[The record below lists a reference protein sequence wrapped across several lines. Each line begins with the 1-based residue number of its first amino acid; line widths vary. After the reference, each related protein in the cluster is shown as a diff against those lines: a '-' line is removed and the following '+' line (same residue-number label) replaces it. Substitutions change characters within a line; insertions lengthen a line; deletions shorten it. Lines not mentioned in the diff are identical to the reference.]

1 MMKLISFL
9 IATLFATTTVFAQV
23 EQSEPQPATQIEA
36 VSAESPAQAEASAD
50 IATTDA
56 TDAPASAQEAGVDWE
71 KVMYYA
77 MIVILALLA
86 ISGLYVGVTN
96 DAVNFLNSALGSK
109 AASFR
114 TILIVASIGILIG
127 ALTSSGMMDVARH
140 QMFDPNQ
147 FSFKDVM
154 FLYVGVMFANVILLD
169 LYNSL
174 GLPTSTTVSLI
185 FCLLGS
191 AVAVALFKI
200 GSNPEISIEQL
211 GEYIKADRA
220 MGIVSAILLS
230 VVLAF
235 TMGTIVMWVSR
246 LIFSFRYM
254 KMFRRLGALW
264 CGVSLTAI
272 LYFALFKGLKSQLAG
287 TYFVEL
293 VNDNLIIAL
302 LISWAVCS
310 LILLFLQLFRVNILR
325 ITILSGTF
333 ALALAFAG
341 NDLVNFIG
349 VPIAGVEIFTAK
361 MSGAADAAIMA
372 DLAKES
378 SASNSLMNLDFSN
391 IFASNTIYIIIAG
404 IIMVITLWT
413 SRKAMNVSQTELSLS
428 SADGGGDKQFSSS
441 VFSRALVRGAVNLSR
456 VFEKVTPAPVK
467 RFIEKRFEWADIEH
481 SGAPYDMIRATVN
494 LTTASLLIAI
504 GTSLKLPLS
513 TTYVCFMVAM
523 GSSLADKA
531 WGRESAV
538 YRITGVFTVVMGWFV
553 TGFGGFIIAFALG
566 LLLMWGD
573 VWAFV
578 AITALCLYMFIHSN
592 FMPKKKKEEKKS
604 DAEARENLVNN
615 TMTAVSDTIKS
626 TTRIYNR
633 TIVALMKENRKALK
647 DLSAEASEMY
657 EENRRL
663 KYSIATTL
671 RTTYG
676 SNLNLSLY
684 YVQILDYLN
693 EMTKSLVHITR
704 PSFEHI
710 DNNHTGLSQV
720 QTESLMSI
728 NADVNEIYS
737 RIIYMFTSN
746 DFSTIDEVLT
756 MRDNLFE
763 RLAKATKDE
772 LARITNG
779 ESNSRSGMLYLGII
793 SETKTMVLQS
803 RNLLK
808 SRRYFIE
815 QEGKVIHQKRIYE

>member
-1 MMKLISFL
+1 MGEIYY
-9 IATLFATTTVFAQV
+9 
-23 EQSEPQPATQIEA
+23 
-36 VSAESPAQAEASAD
+36 
-50 IATTDA
+50 
-56 TDAPASAQEAGVDWE
+56 
-71 KVMYYA
+71 VMVA
-77 MIVILALLA
+77 ILALLA
-86 ISGLYVGVTN
+86 VSGLYVGVTN
-96 DAVNFLNSALGSK
+96 DAVNFLNSAIGSR
-109 AASFR
+109 AAKFR
-114 TILIVASIGILIG
+114 TILIVASSGILIG

-140 QMFDPNQ
+140 GMFHPGL
-147 FSFKDVM
+147 FTFKEVM
-154 FLYVGVMFANVILLD
+154 MLYVAVMFANVILLD

-191 AVAVALFKI
+191 AIAVALFKI
-200 GSNPEISIEQL
+200 GADPNISYLEL
-211 GEYIKADRA
+211 GNYINTAKA
-220 MGIVSAILLS
+220 MGIVSGILLS
-230 VVLAF
+230 VILAF
-235 TMGTIVMWVSR
+235 TMGTLVMWVSR
-246 LIFSFRYM
+246 LIFSFRYVTM
-254 KMFRRLGALW
+254 LRRFGSIW
-264 CGVSLTAI
+264 CGMSLTAI
-272 LYFALFKGLKSQLAG
+272 LYFALFKGLKSQLGG
-287 TYFVEL
+287 TEFVAWVDEH
-293 VNDNLIIAL
+293 LIIAL
-302 LISWAVCS
+302 AIAWVFCS
-310 LILLFLQLFRVNILR
+310 LLLFFLQLFRVNILR

-349 VPIAGVEIFTAK
+349 VPIAGLEAFTTTK
-361 MSGAADAAIMA
+361 AAGGDTSLLMTG
-372 DLAKES
+372 LAEP
-378 SASNSLMNLDFSN
+378 ALNTN
-391 IFASNTIYIIIAG
+391 NTIYIVLSG
-404 IIMVITLWT
+404 LIMVITLWT
-413 SRKAMNVSQTELSLS
+413 SRKAMNVSQTELSLT
-428 SADGGGDKQFSSS
+428 SAGDDGGEQQFSSS
-441 VFSRALVRGAVNLSR
+441 VFSRALVRAAVNTSR
-456 VFEKVTPAPVK
+456 FFDKITPVK
-467 RFIEKRFEWADIEH
+467 VKNFVEKRFEWADIEH
-481 SGAPYDMIRATVN
+481 SGAPYDMIRSTVN
-494 LTTASLLIAI
+494 LTTASLLIAL

-553 TGFGGFIIAFALG
+553 TGFGGFIIAFVLG

-573 VWAFV
+573 VWAFG
-578 AITALCLYMFIHSN
+578 AITLLVVYMFIHSN
-592 FMPKKKKEEKKS
+592 FMPKKKKEENKKS
-604 DAEARENLVNN
+604 DAEVRENLVNN
-615 TMTAVSDTIKS
+615 TMTGVSDTIKA

-647 DLSAEASEMY
+647 ELTAEASEMY

-676 SNLNLSLY
+676 KDLNLSLY

-710 DNNHTGLSQV
+710 DNNHTGLSQI
-720 QTESLMSI
+720 QTENLMSI

-746 DFSTIDEVLT
+746 DFSTIDEVLI

-763 RLAKATKDE
+763 RLAQSTKEE
-772 LARITNG
+772 LARITAG
-779 ESNSRSGMLYLGII
+779 ESNSRAGMLFLGII

-815 QEGKVIHQKRIYE
+815 QEGQVIRQKRIYE

>member
-1 MMKLISFL
+1 MEEIYY
-9 IATLFATTTVFAQV
+9 
-23 EQSEPQPATQIEA
+23 
-36 VSAESPAQAEASAD
+36 
-50 IATTDA
+50 
-56 TDAPASAQEAGVDWE
+56 
-71 KVMYYA
+71 VMVA
-77 MIVILALLA
+77 ILAILA
-86 ISGLYVGVTN
+86 VSGLYVGVTN

-109 AASFR
+109 AASFK
-114 TILIVASIGILIG
+114 TILIVASVGILIG
-127 ALTSSGMMDVARH
+127 AVTSSGMMDVARH
-140 QMFDPNQ
+140 GMFNPGL
-147 FSFKDVM
+147 FTFKEVM
-154 FLYVGVMFANVILLD
+154 MLYVSVMFANIILLD

-200 GSNPEISIEQL
+200 GADPNISYLEL
-211 GEYIKADRA
+211 GNYLNTTKA

-230 VVLAF
+230 VILAF
-235 TMGTIVMWVSR
+235 TMGTIVMWISR
-246 LIFSFRYM
+246 LIFSFRYV
-254 KMFRRLGALW
+254 KMLRRLGAMW
-264 CGVSLTAI
+264 CGVSLTSI
-272 LYFALFKGLKSQLAG
+272 IYFALFKGLKSQLAG
-287 TYFVEL
+287 TAFVAWVDEHL
-293 VNDNLIIAL
+293 LLAL
-302 LISWAVCS
+302 AASWIVCS
-310 LILLFLQLFRVNILR
+310 LILFFLQLFRVNILR
-325 ITILSGTF
+325 ITILAGTF

-349 VPIAGVEIFTAK
+349 VPIAGLEAFTVAK
-361 MSGAADAAIMA
+361 AAGGNE
-372 DLAKES
+372 DLAMAALAEPS
-378 SASNSLMNLDFSN
+378 SASNTLF
-391 IFASNTIYIIIAG
+391 IVIAG

-428 SADGGGDKQFSSS
+428 SADGGGDQQFSSS
-441 VFSRALVRGAVNLSR
+441 LFSRALVRAAVNTSR
-456 VFEKVTPAPVK
+456 FFDKVTPVK
-467 RFIEKRFEWADIEH
+467 VKNFIEKRFEWADIEH
-481 SGAPYDMIRATVN
+481 SGAPYDMIRSTVN
-494 LTTASLLIAI
+494 LTTASLLIAL

-553 TGFGGFIIAFALG
+553 TGFGGFIIAFILG
-566 LLLMWGD
+566 LLLMWGEA
-573 VWAFV
+573 WAFGI
-578 AITALCLYMFIHSN
+578 ITLLCLYMFIHSN
-592 FMPKKKKEEKKS
+592 FMPKKKKEGKKKN
-604 DAEARENLVNN
+604 DVVARENLVDN
-615 TMTAVSDTIKS
+615 TMTTVSETIKA

-647 DLSAEASEMY
+647 ELTAEADEMY
-657 EENRRL
+657 EENRRM
-663 KYSIATTL
+663 KYSITSTL
-671 RTTYG
+671 RSTYG
-676 SNLNLSLY
+676 SDLNLSLY

-693 EMTKSLVHITR
+693 EMTKALVHITR
-704 PSFEHI
+704 PSYEHI
-710 DNNHTGLSQV
+710 DNNHTGLSHLQ
-720 QTESLMSI
+720 SDNLMSI

-763 RLAKATKDE
+763 RLAQSTKEE

-779 ESNSRSGMLYLGII
+779 ESNSRAGMLFLGII

-815 QEGKVIHQKRIYE
+815 QEGKVIRQKRIYE

>member
-1 MMKLISFL
+1 MGEI
-9 IATLFATTTVFAQV
+9 
-23 EQSEPQPATQIEA
+23 
-36 VSAESPAQAEASAD
+36 
-50 IATTDA
+50 
-56 TDAPASAQEAGVDWE
+56 
-71 KVMYYA
+71 YYA
-77 MIVILALLA
+77 IVAILALLA
-86 ISGLYVGVTN
+86 VSGLYVGVTN

-127 ALTSSGMMDVARH
+127 AVTSSGMTDVARH
-140 QMFDPNQ
+140 GMFDPSL
-147 FSFKDVM
+147 FTFREVM
-154 FLYVGVMFANVILLD
+154 LLYVGVMFANVILLD

-191 AVAVALFKI
+191 AVAVSLFKI
-200 GSNPEISIEQL
+200 GADPNVSYLEL
-211 GEYIKADRA
+211 GSYINTSRA

-230 VVLAF
+230 VILAF
-235 TMGTIVMWVSR
+235 TMGTIVMWISR
-246 LIFSFRYM
+246 LLFSFRYM
-254 KMFRRLGALW
+254 TMFRRFGAVW
-264 CGVSLTAI
+264 CGISLTSI
-272 LYFALFKGLKSQLAG
+272 LYFALFKGLKTQLAG
-287 TYFVEL
+287 TPFVAWVDEHL
-293 VNDNLIIAL
+293 LLAL
-302 LISWAVCS
+302 AISWVGCS
-310 LILLFLQLFRVNILR
+310 LVLFFLQLFRVNILR
-325 ITILSGTF
+325 ITILAGTF
-333 ALALAFAG
+333 SLALAFAG

-349 VPIAGVEIFTAK
+349 VPIAGLEAFTTAK
-361 MSGAADAAIMA
+361 AAGGNEELLMSA
-372 DLAKES
+372 LKEPS
-378 SASNSLMNLDFSN
+378 T
-391 IFASNTIYIIIAG
+391 ASNTIFIVVAG
-404 IIMVITLWT
+404 IIMVVTLWT

-428 SADGGGDKQFSSS
+428 SADGGGDQQFSSS
-441 VFSRALVRGAVNLSR
+441 LFSRAVVRAAVNTSR
-456 VFEKVTPAPVK
+456 FFNRVTPEPVK
-467 RFIEKRFEWADIEH
+467 QFVEKRFEWADIEH
-481 SGAPYDMIRATVN
+481 SGAPYDMIRSTVN
-494 LTTASLLIAI
+494 LTTASLLIAL

-538 YRITGVFTVVMGWFV
+538 YRITGVITVVMGWFV

-573 VWAFV
+573 VWAFG
-578 AITALCLYMFIHSN
+578 AITILCVYMFVHSN
-592 FMPKKKKEEKKS
+592 FMPKKKEEKKKD
-604 DAEARENLVNN
+604 DAEVRENLVND
-615 TMTAVSDTIKS
+615 TMTAVSATIKS
-626 TTRIYNR
+626 STRIYNR

-647 DLSAEASEMY
+647 ELDAEATEMY

-663 KYSIATTL
+663 KYSIASTL

-676 SNLNLSLY
+676 SDLNLSLY

-693 EMTKSLVHITR
+693 EMTKALVHITR

-710 DNNHTGLSQV
+710 DNNHTGLSHIQSD
-720 QTESLMSI
+720 TLMSI

-746 DFSTIDEVLT
+746 DFSTIDDVLV

-763 RLAKATKDE
+763 RLAQSTKEE
-772 LARITNG
+772 LARINVG
-779 ESNSRSGMLYLGII
+779 ESNSRAGMLFLGII

-815 QEGKVIHQKRIYE
+815 QEGKVIRQKRIYE

>member
-1 MMKLISFL
+1 MGEIYY
-9 IATLFATTTVFAQV
+9 
-23 EQSEPQPATQIEA
+23 
-36 VSAESPAQAEASAD
+36 
-50 IATTDA
+50 
-56 TDAPASAQEAGVDWE
+56 
-71 KVMYYA
+71 VMVA
-77 MIVILALLA
+77 ILALLA
-86 ISGLYVGVTN
+86 VSGLYVGVTN
-96 DAVNFLNSALGSK
+96 DAVNFLNSAIGSR
-109 AASFR
+109 AAKFR
-114 TILIVASIGILIG
+114 TILIVASTGILIG

-140 QMFDPNQ
+140 GMFHPQ
-147 FSFKDVM
+147 LFTFKEVM

-191 AVAVALFKI
+191 AIAVALFKI
-200 GSNPEISIEQL
+200 GADPNISYLEL
-211 GEYIKADRA
+211 GNYINTAKA
-220 MGIVSAILLS
+220 MGIVSGILLS
-230 VVLAF
+230 VILAF
-235 TMGTIVMWVSR
+235 TMGTFVMWLSR
-246 LIFSFRYM
+246 LIFSFRYV
-254 KMFRRLGALW
+254 KMLRRFGAIW
-264 CGVSLTAI
+264 CGMSLTAI
-272 LYFALFKGLKSQLAG
+272 LYFALFKGLKGLAARIASVKD
-287 TYFVEL
+287 FVTW
-293 VNDNLIIAL
+293 VDDNLIVAL
-302 LISWAVCS
+302 LVTWVVCS
-310 LILLFLQLFRVNILR
+310 LLLFFLQLFRINILR
-325 ITILSGTF
+325 INILAGTF
-333 ALALAFAG
+333 SLALAFAG

-349 VPIAGVEIFTAK
+349 VPIAGLEAFTATK
-361 MSGAADAAIMA
+361 GAGGDVSLLMTG
-372 DLAKES
+372 LAEP
-378 SASNSLMNLDFSN
+378 AQNTN
-391 IFASNTIYIIIAG
+391 NTIYIVISG
-404 IIMVITLWT
+404 LIMVATLWT

-428 SADGGGDKQFSSS
+428 SAGDDGGNQQFSSS
-441 VFSRALVRGAVNLSR
+441 VFSRALVRAAVNTSR
-456 VFEKVTPAPVK
+456 FFDKITPVK
-467 RFIEKRFEWADIEH
+467 VKNFVEKRFEWADIEH
-481 SGAPYDMIRATVN
+481 SGAPYDMIRSTVN
-494 LTTASLLIAI
+494 LTTASLLIAL

-538 YRITGVFTVVMGWFV
+538 YRITGVFTVVLGWFV
-553 TGFGGFIIAFALG
+553 TGFGGFIIAFVLG
-566 LLLMWGD
+566 LLLMWGE
-573 VWAFV
+573 VWAFG
-578 AITALCLYMFIHSN
+578 AITLLCVYMFIHSN
-592 FMPKKKKEEKKS
+592 FMPKKKKEENKKS
-604 DAEARENLVNN
+604 DAEVRDNLVNN
-615 TMTAVSDTIKS
+615 TMTGVSETIKA

-647 DLSAEASEMY
+647 ELTAEAEEMY

-671 RTTYG
+671 RSTYG
-676 SNLNLSLY
+676 SDLNLSLY

-720 QTESLMSI
+720 QTENLMSI

-763 RLAKATKDE
+763 RLAQSTKEE
-772 LARITNG
+772 LARITAG
-779 ESNSRSGMLYLGII
+779 ESNSRAGMLFLGII

-815 QEGKVIHQKRIYE
+815 QEGKVIRQKRIYE

>member
-1 MMKLISFL
+1 MGEIYY
-9 IATLFATTTVFAQV
+9 
-23 EQSEPQPATQIEA
+23 
-36 VSAESPAQAEASAD
+36 
-50 IATTDA
+50 
-56 TDAPASAQEAGVDWE
+56 
-71 KVMYYA
+71 VMVA
-77 MIVILALLA
+77 ILALLA
-86 ISGLYVGVTN
+86 VSGLYVGVTN
-96 DAVNFLNSALGSK
+96 DAVNFLNSAIGSR
-109 AASFR
+109 AAKFR
-114 TILIVASIGILIG
+114 TILIVASCGILIG

-140 QMFDPNQ
+140 GMFHPGL
-147 FSFKDVM
+147 FTFKEVM
-154 FLYVGVMFANVILLD
+154 MLYVAVMFANVILLD

-191 AVAVALFKI
+191 AMAVALFKI
-200 GSNPEISIEQL
+200 GADPNISYLEL
-211 GEYIKADRA
+211 GSYINTAKA
-220 MGIVSAILLS
+220 MGIVSGILLS
-230 VVLAF
+230 VILAF
-235 TMGTIVMWVSR
+235 TMGTIVMWFSR
-246 LIFSFRYM
+246 LIFSFRYVTM
-254 KMFRRLGALW
+254 LRRFGSIW
-264 CGVSLTAI
+264 CGMSLTAI
-272 LYFALFKGLKSQLAG
+272 LYFALFKGLKNQLGG
-287 TYFVEL
+287 TEFVAWVDEHLL
-293 VNDNLIIAL
+293 VALAIA
-302 LISWAVCS
+302 WVACS
-310 LILLFLQLFRVNILR
+310 LVLFFLQLFRVNILR

-349 VPIAGVEIFTAK
+349 VPIAGLEAFTTTK
-361 MSGAADAAIMA
+361 AAGGDVSLLMTG
-372 DLAKES
+372 LAEP
-378 SASNSLMNLDFSN
+378 AQNTN
-391 IFASNTIYIIIAG
+391 NTIYIVLSG
-404 IIMVITLWT
+404 IIMVTTLWT
-413 SRKAMNVSQTELSLS
+413 SRKAMNVSQTELSLT
-428 SADGGGDKQFSSS
+428 SAGDDGGNQQFSSS
-441 VFSRALVRGAVNLSR
+441 VFSRALVRAAVNTSR
-456 VFEKVTPAPVK
+456 FLDKIIPAK
-467 RFIEKRFEWADIEH
+467 AKNFIEKRFEWADIEC
-481 SGAPYDMIRATVN
+481 SGAPYDMIRSTVN
-494 LTTASLLIAI
+494 LTTASLLIAL

-553 TGFGGFIIAFALG
+553 TGFGGFIIAFVLG

-573 VWAFV
+573 VWAFG
-578 AITALCLYMFIHSN
+578 AITLLVVYMFIHSN
-592 FMPKKKKEEKKS
+592 FMPKKKKEESKKS
-604 DAEARENLVNN
+604 DAEVRENLVNN
-615 TMTAVSDTIKS
+615 TMTGVSDTIKA

-647 DLSAEASEMY
+647 ELTAEASEMY

-676 SNLNLSLY
+676 SDLNLSLY

-710 DNNHTGLSQV
+710 DNNHTGLSQI
-720 QTESLMSI
+720 QTENLMSI

-763 RLAKATKDE
+763 RLAQSTKEE
-772 LARITNG
+772 LARITAG
-779 ESNSRSGMLYLGII
+779 ESNSRAGMLFLGII

-815 QEGKVIHQKRIYE
+815 QEGKVIRQKRIYE

>member
-1 MMKLISFL
+1 MEEIYY
-9 IATLFATTTVFAQV
+9 
-23 EQSEPQPATQIEA
+23 
-36 VSAESPAQAEASAD
+36 
-50 IATTDA
+50 
-56 TDAPASAQEAGVDWE
+56 
-71 KVMYYA
+71 VMVA
-77 MIVILALLA
+77 ILALLA
-86 ISGLYVGVTN
+86 VSGLYVGVTN

-114 TILIVASIGILIG
+114 TILIVASFGILIG
-127 ALTSSGMMDVARH
+127 AVTSSGMMDVARH
-140 QMFDPNQ
+140 GMFHPDL
-147 FSFKDVM
+147 FTFKEVM
-154 FLYVGVMFANVILLD
+154 MLYVSVMFANVILLD

-200 GSNPEISIEQL
+200 GADPNISYLEL
-211 GEYIKADRA
+211 GHYINTAKA
-220 MGIVSAILLS
+220 MGIVSGILLS

-235 TMGTIVMWVSR
+235 TMGTIVMWISR
-246 LIFSFRYM
+246 LLFSFRYV
-254 KMFRRLGALW
+254 KMLRRFGAVW
-264 CGVSLTAI
+264 CGMSLTSI
-272 LYFALFKGLKSQLAG
+272 LYFALFKGLKTQLAG
-287 TYFVEL
+287 TDFVAWVDEHLL
-293 VNDNLIIAL
+293 VAL
-302 LISWAVCS
+302 LISWVACS
-310 LILLFLQLFRVNILR
+310 LILFFLQLFRVNILR
-325 ITILSGTF
+325 ITILAGTF
-333 ALALAFAG
+333 SLALAFAG

-349 VPIAGVEIFTAK
+349 VPIAGLEAFTVTKAAGGNESLL
-361 MSGAADAAIMA
+361 MSA
-372 DLAKES
+372 LAEPS
-378 SASNSLMNLDFSN
+378 S
-391 IFASNTIYIIIAG
+391 ASNTIYIVISG
-404 IIMVITLWT
+404 IIMVATLWT

-428 SADGGGDKQFSSS
+428 SADGDGDQQFNSSM
-441 VFSRALVRGAVNLSR
+441 FSRALVRAAVNTSR
-456 VFEKVTPAPVK
+456 FFDRVTPEPVK
-467 RFIEKRFEWADIEH
+467 KFVEKRFEWADIEH
-481 SGAPYDMIRATVN
+481 SGAPYDMIRSTVN
-494 LTTASLLIAI
+494 LTTASLLIAF

-553 TGFGGFIIAFALG
+553 TGFGGFIIAFVLG
-566 LLLMWGD
+566 LLLMWGN
-573 VWAFV
+573 VWAFGV
-578 AITALCLYMFIHSN
+578 ITLLCLYMFIHSN
-592 FMPKKKKEEKKS
+592 FMPKKKKEGKKD
-604 DAEARENLVNN
+604 DAVVRENLVDN
-615 TMTAVSDTIKS
+615 TMTTVSETIKA

-647 DLSAEASEMY
+647 ELTTEASEMY

-671 RTTYG
+671 RGTYG
-676 SNLNLSLY
+676 SDLNLSLY

-693 EMTKSLVHITR
+693 EMTKALVHITR
-704 PSFEHI
+704 PSYEHI
-710 DNNHTGLSQV
+710 DNNHTGLSQI
-720 QTESLMSI
+720 QTENLMSI

-763 RLAKATKDE
+763 RLAQSTKEE

-779 ESNSRSGMLYLGII
+779 ESNSRAGMLFLGII

-815 QEGKVIHQKRIYE
+815 QEGKVIRQSRIYE

>member
-1 MMKLISFL
+1 MGEIYY
-9 IATLFATTTVFAQV
+9 
-23 EQSEPQPATQIEA
+23 
-36 VSAESPAQAEASAD
+36 
-50 IATTDA
+50 
-56 TDAPASAQEAGVDWE
+56 
-71 KVMYYA
+71 VMVA
-77 MIVILALLA
+77 ILALLA
-86 ISGLYVGVTN
+86 VSGLYVGVTN
-96 DAVNFLNSALGSK
+96 DAVNFLNSAIGSR
-109 AASFR
+109 AAKFR
-114 TILIVASIGILIG
+114 TILIVASCGILIG

-140 QMFDPNQ
+140 GMFHPGL
-147 FSFKDVM
+147 FTFKEVM
-154 FLYVGVMFANVILLD
+154 MLYVAVMFANVILLD

-191 AVAVALFKI
+191 AMAVALFKI
-200 GSNPEISIEQL
+200 GADPNISYLEL
-211 GEYIKADRA
+211 GSYINTAKA
-220 MGIVSAILLS
+220 MGIVSGILLS
-230 VVLAF
+230 VILAF
-235 TMGTIVMWVSR
+235 TMGTIVMWFSR
-246 LIFSFRYM
+246 LIFSFRYVTM
-254 KMFRRLGALW
+254 LRRFGSIW
-264 CGVSLTAI
+264 CGMSLTAI
-272 LYFALFKGLKSQLAG
+272 LYFALFKGLKNQLGG
-287 TYFVEL
+287 TEFVAWVDEHLL
-293 VNDNLIIAL
+293 VALAIA
-302 LISWAVCS
+302 WVACS
-310 LILLFLQLFRVNILR
+310 LVLFFLQLFRVNILR

-349 VPIAGVEIFTAK
+349 VPIAGLEAFTTTK
-361 MSGAADAAIMA
+361 AAGGDVSLLMTG
-372 DLAKES
+372 LAEP
-378 SASNSLMNLDFSN
+378 AQNTN
-391 IFASNTIYIIIAG
+391 NTIYIVISG
-404 IIMVITLWT
+404 IIMVATLWT
-413 SRKAMNVSQTELSLS
+413 SRKAMNVSQTELSLT
-428 SADGGGDKQFSSS
+428 SAGDDGGNQQFSSS
-441 VFSRALVRGAVNLSR
+441 VFSRALVRAAVNTSR
-456 VFEKVTPAPVK
+456 FLDKITPAK
-467 RFIEKRFEWADIEH
+467 AKNFIEKRFEWADIEC
-481 SGAPYDMIRATVN
+481 SGAPYDMIRSTVN
-494 LTTASLLIAI
+494 LTTASLLIAL

-553 TGFGGFIIAFALG
+553 TGFGGFIIAFVLG

-573 VWAFV
+573 VWAFG
-578 AITALCLYMFIHSN
+578 AITLLVVYMFIHSN
-592 FMPKKKKEEKKS
+592 FMPKKKKEESKKS
-604 DAEARENLVNN
+604 DAEVRENLVNN
-615 TMTAVSDTIKS
+615 TMTGVSDTIKA

-647 DLSAEASEMY
+647 ELTAEASEMY

-676 SNLNLSLY
+676 SDLNLSLY

-710 DNNHTGLSQV
+710 DNNHTGLSQI
-720 QTESLMSI
+720 QTENLMSI

-763 RLAKATKDE
+763 RLAQSTKEE
-772 LARITNG
+772 LARITAG
-779 ESNSRSGMLYLGII
+779 ESNSRAGMLFLGII

-815 QEGKVIHQKRIYE
+815 QEGKVIRQKRIYE

>member
-1 MMKLISFL
+1 MV
-9 IATLFATTTVFAQV
+9 A
-23 EQSEPQPATQIEA
+23 
-36 VSAESPAQAEASAD
+36 
-50 IATTDA
+50 
-56 TDAPASAQEAGVDWE
+56 
-71 KVMYYA
+71 
-77 MIVILALLA
+77 ILALLA
-86 ISGLYVGVTN
+86 VSGLYVGVTN
-96 DAVNFLNSALGSK
+96 DAVNFLNSAIGSR
-109 AASFR
+109 AAKFR

-140 QMFDPNQ
+140 GMFHPQ
-147 FSFKDVM
+147 LFTFKEVM

-191 AVAVALFKI
+191 AIAVALFKI
-200 GSNPEISIEQL
+200 GADPNISYLEL
-211 GEYIKADRA
+211 GNYINTAKA
-220 MGIVSAILLS
+220 MGIVSGILLS
-230 VVLAF
+230 VILAF
-235 TMGTIVMWVSR
+235 TMGTFVMWLSR
-246 LIFSFRYM
+246 LIFSFRYV
-254 KMFRRLGALW
+254 KMLRRFGAIW
-264 CGVSLTAI
+264 CGMSLTAI
-272 LYFALFKGLKSQLAG
+272 LYFALFKGLKGLA
-287 TYFVEL
+287 TRIASVKDFVTW
-293 VNDNLIIAL
+293 VDDNLIVAL
-302 LISWAVCS
+302 LVTWVVCS
-310 LILLFLQLFRVNILR
+310 LLLFFLQLFRVNILR
-325 ITILSGTF
+325 INILAGTF
-333 ALALAFAG
+333 SLALAFAG

-349 VPIAGVEIFTAK
+349 VPIAGLEAFTTTKAAGGDVSLLMTGLAEPAK
-361 MSGAADAAIMA
+361 NA
-372 DLAKES
+372 
-378 SASNSLMNLDFSN
+378 N
-391 IFASNTIYIIIAG
+391 NTIYIVISG
-404 IIMVITLWT
+404 IIMVATLWT

-428 SADGGGDKQFSSS
+428 SAGDDGGNQQFSSS
-441 VFSRALVRGAVNLSR
+441 VFSRALVRAAVNTSR
-456 VFEKVTPAPVK
+456 FFDKITPVK
-467 RFIEKRFEWADIEH
+467 VKNFVEKRFEWADIEH
-481 SGAPYDMIRATVN
+481 SGAPYDMIRSTVN
-494 LTTASLLIAI
+494 LTTASLLIAL

-538 YRITGVFTVVMGWFV
+538 YRITGVFTVVLGWFV
-553 TGFGGFIIAFALG
+553 TGFGGFIIAFVLG
-566 LLLMWGD
+566 LLLMWGEI
-573 VWAFV
+573 WAFG
-578 AITALCLYMFIHSN
+578 AITLLCIYMFIHSN
-592 FMPKKKKEEKKS
+592 FMPKKKKEDNKKS
-604 DAEARENLVNN
+604 DAEVRDNLVNN
-615 TMTAVSDTIKS
+615 TMTGVSETIKA

-647 DLSAEASEMY
+647 ELTAEAEEMY

-671 RTTYG
+671 RSTYG
-676 SNLNLSLY
+676 SDLNLSLY

-720 QTESLMSI
+720 QTENLMSI

-763 RLAKATKDE
+763 RLAQSTKEE
-772 LARITNG
+772 LARITAG
-779 ESNSRSGMLYLGII
+779 ESNSRAGMLFLGII

-815 QEGKVIHQKRIYE
+815 QEGKVIRQKRIYE

>member
-1 MMKLISFL
+1 MGEIYY
-9 IATLFATTTVFAQV
+9 
-23 EQSEPQPATQIEA
+23 
-36 VSAESPAQAEASAD
+36 
-50 IATTDA
+50 
-56 TDAPASAQEAGVDWE
+56 
-71 KVMYYA
+71 VMVA
-77 MIVILALLA
+77 LLAILA

-96 DAVNFLNSALGSK
+96 DAVNFLNSAIGSR
-109 AASFR
+109 AAKFR
-114 TILIVASIGILIG
+114 TILIVASIGIIVG

-140 QMFDPNQ
+140 GMFHPGL
-147 FSFKDVM
+147 FTFKEVM
-154 FLYVGVMFANVILLD
+154 MLYVGVMFANVILLD
-169 LYNSL
+169 IYNSL

-191 AVAVALFKI
+191 AIAVALFKI
-200 GSNPEISIEQL
+200 GKDPNISYLEL
-211 GEYIKADRA
+211 GNYINTTRA
-220 MGIVSAILLS
+220 MGVVSAILLS
-230 VVLAF
+230 VILAF
-235 TMGTIVMWVSR
+235 ISGTIVMWISR
-246 LIFSFRYM
+246 LIFSFRYVTM
-254 KMFRRLGALW
+254 LRRFGAVW
-264 CGVSLTAI
+264 CGMSLTSI
-272 LYFALFKGLKSQLAG
+272 LYFALFKGLKAPLAG
-287 TYFVEL
+287 TAFIAWVDE
-293 VNDNLIIAL
+293 NLILAL
-302 LISWAVCS
+302 AAAWVICS
-310 LILLFLQLFRVNILR
+310 LVLFFLQLFRVNILR

-349 VPIAGVEIFTAK
+349 VPIAGLEAFTTTQ
-361 MSGAADAAIMA
+361 AAGCDTSLLMTG
-372 DLAKES
+372 LAEP
-378 SASNSLMNLDFSN
+378 AQNTN
-391 IFASNTIYIIIAG
+391 NTIYIVISG
-404 IIMVITLWT
+404 IIMVVTLWT
-413 SRKAMNVSQTELSLS
+413 SRKAMNVSQTELSLT
-428 SADGGGDKQFSSS
+428 SAGDDGGDQQFSSS
-441 VFSRALVRGAVNLSR
+441 VFSRALVRAAVNTSR
-456 VFEKVTPAPVK
+456 FFDKITPVK
-467 RFIEKRFEWADIEH
+467 VKNFIEKRFEWADIEC
-481 SGAPYDMIRATVN
+481 SGAPYDMIRSTVN
-494 LTTASLLIAI
+494 LTTASLLIAL

-553 TGFGGFIIAFALG
+553 TGFGGFIIAFILG

-573 VWAFV
+573 VWAFG
-578 AITALCLYMFIHSN
+578 AITLLCVYMFIHSN
-592 FMPKKKKEEKKS
+592 FMPKKKKEENKKS
-604 DAEARENLVNN
+604 DAEVRENLVNN
-615 TMTAVSDTIKS
+615 TMTGVSETIKA

-633 TIVALMKENRKALK
+633 TIVALMKEDRKALK
-647 DLSAEASEMY
+647 ELTAEAAEMY

-676 SNLNLSLY
+676 SDLNLSLY

-710 DNNHTGLSQV
+710 DNNHTGLSKI
-720 QTESLMSI
+720 QTENLMSI

-746 DFSTIDEVLT
+746 DFSTIDEVLV

-763 RLAKATKDE
+763 RLAKSTKEE
-772 LARITNG
+772 LGRITAG
-779 ESNSRSGMLYLGII
+779 ESNSRAGMLFLGII

-815 QEGKVIHQKRIYE
+815 QEGTVIRQKRIYE

>member
-1 MMKLISFL
+1 MGEIYY
-9 IATLFATTTVFAQV
+9 
-23 EQSEPQPATQIEA
+23 
-36 VSAESPAQAEASAD
+36 
-50 IATTDA
+50 
-56 TDAPASAQEAGVDWE
+56 
-71 KVMYYA
+71 VM
-77 MIVILALLA
+77 IGILALLA

-96 DAVNFLNSALGSK
+96 DAVNFLNSAIGSR
-109 AASFR
+109 AAKFR
-114 TILIVASIGILIG
+114 TILLVASVGILVG

-140 QMFDPNQ
+140 GMFHPAL
-147 FSFKDVM
+147 FTFKEVM
-154 FLYVGVMFANVILLD
+154 MLYVSVMFANVILLD

-191 AVAVALFKI
+191 AIAVALYKI
-200 GSNPEISIEQL
+200 GADPNISYLEL
-211 GEYIKADRA
+211 GNYINTAKA
-220 MGIVSAILLS
+220 MGIVSGILLS
-230 VVLAF
+230 VILAF
-235 TMGTIVMWVSR
+235 TMGTIVMWISR
-246 LIFSFRYM
+246 LIFSFRYV
-254 KMFRRLGALW
+254 KMLRRFGAIW
-264 CGVSLTAI
+264 CGMSFTAI
-272 LYFALFKGLKSQLAG
+272 LYFALFKGLKSQLGG
-287 TYFVEL
+287 TEFVAWVDEHL
-293 VNDNLIIAL
+293 LLALAIA
-302 LISWAVCS
+302 WVCCS
-310 LILLFLQLFRVNILR
+310 LFLFFLQLFRVNILR
-325 ITILSGTF
+325 MTILSGTF

-349 VPIAGVEIFTAK
+349 VPIAGLEAFTTTK
-361 MSGAADAAIMA
+361 AAGGDV
-372 DLAKES
+372 
-378 SASNSLMNLDFSN
+378 SLMMTGLAEPAVNSN
-391 IFASNTIYIIIAG
+391 NTIYIVISG

-428 SADGGGDKQFSSS
+428 SAGDDGGDQQFSSS
-441 VFSRALVRGAVNLSR
+441 VFSRALVRAAVNTSR
-456 VFEKVTPAPVK
+456 FFDKITPIKVKDFV
-467 RFIEKRFEWADIEH
+467 EKRFEWADIEH
-481 SGAPYDMIRATVN
+481 SGAPYDMIRSTVN
-494 LTTASLLIAI
+494 LTTASLLIAL

-553 TGFGGFIIAFALG
+553 TGFGGFIIAFVLG

-573 VWAFV
+573 VWAFG
-578 AITALCLYMFIHSN
+578 AITLLVVYMFIHSN
-592 FMPKKKKEEKKS
+592 FLPKKKKGDNKKS
-604 DAEARENLVNN
+604 DAEVRENLVND
-615 TMTAVSDTIKS
+615 TMTGVSETIKA

-633 TIVALMKENRKALK
+633 TIVALMKEDRKALK
-647 DLSAEASEMY
+647 ELTAQAGEMY

-676 SNLNLSLY
+676 KDLNLSLY

-710 DNNHTGLSQV
+710 DNNHTGLSKI
-720 QTESLMSI
+720 QTENLMSI

-746 DFSTIDEVLT
+746 DFSTIDEVLI

-763 RLAKATKDE
+763 RLAQTTKEE
-772 LARITNG
+772 LGRITAG
-779 ESNSRSGMLYLGII
+779 ESNSRAGMLFLGII

-815 QEGKVIHQKRIYE
+815 QEGKVIRQKRIYE

>member
-1 MMKLISFL
+1 MV
-9 IATLFATTTVFAQV
+9 A
-23 EQSEPQPATQIEA
+23 
-36 VSAESPAQAEASAD
+36 
-50 IATTDA
+50 
-56 TDAPASAQEAGVDWE
+56 
-71 KVMYYA
+71 
-77 MIVILALLA
+77 ILALLA
-86 ISGLYVGVTN
+86 VSGLYVGVTN
-96 DAVNFLNSALGSK
+96 DAVNFLNSAIGSR
-109 AASFR
+109 AAKFR
-114 TILIVASIGILIG
+114 TILIVASSGILIG

-140 QMFDPNQ
+140 GMFHPGL
-147 FSFKDVM
+147 FTFKEVM
-154 FLYVGVMFANVILLD
+154 MLYVAVMFANVILLD

-191 AVAVALFKI
+191 AIAVALFKI
-200 GSNPEISIEQL
+200 GADPNISYLEL
-211 GEYIKADRA
+211 GNYINTAKA
-220 MGIVSAILLS
+220 MGIVSGILLS
-230 VVLAF
+230 VILAF
-235 TMGTIVMWVSR
+235 TMGTLVMWVSR
-246 LIFSFRYM
+246 LIFSFRYVTM
-254 KMFRRLGALW
+254 LRRFGSIW
-264 CGVSLTAI
+264 CGMSLTAI
-272 LYFALFKGLKSQLAG
+272 LYFALFKGLKSQLGG
-287 TYFVEL
+287 TEFVAWVDEH
-293 VNDNLIIAL
+293 LIIAL
-302 LISWAVCS
+302 AIAWVFCS
-310 LILLFLQLFRVNILR
+310 LLLFFLQLFRVNILR

-349 VPIAGVEIFTAK
+349 VPIAGLEAFTTTK
-361 MSGAADAAIMA
+361 AAGGDTSLLMTG
-372 DLAKES
+372 LAEP
-378 SASNSLMNLDFSN
+378 ALNTN
-391 IFASNTIYIIIAG
+391 NTIYIVLSG
-404 IIMVITLWT
+404 LIMVITLWT
-413 SRKAMNVSQTELSLS
+413 SRKAMNVSQTELSLT
-428 SADGGGDKQFSSS
+428 SAGDDGGEQQFSSS
-441 VFSRALVRGAVNLSR
+441 VFSRALVRAAVNTSR
-456 VFEKVTPAPVK
+456 FFDKITPVK
-467 RFIEKRFEWADIEH
+467 VKNFVEKRFEWADIEH
-481 SGAPYDMIRATVN
+481 SGAPYDMIRSTVN
-494 LTTASLLIAI
+494 LTTASLLIAL

-553 TGFGGFIIAFALG
+553 TGFGGFIIAFVLG

-573 VWAFV
+573 VWAFG
-578 AITALCLYMFIHSN
+578 AITLLVVYMFIHSN
-592 FMPKKKKEEKKS
+592 FMPKKKKEENKKS
-604 DAEARENLVNN
+604 DAEVRENLVNN
-615 TMTAVSDTIKS
+615 TMTGVSDTIKA

-647 DLSAEASEMY
+647 ELTAEASEMY

-676 SNLNLSLY
+676 KDLNLSLY

-710 DNNHTGLSQV
+710 DNNHTGLSQI
-720 QTESLMSI
+720 QTENLMSI

-746 DFSTIDEVLT
+746 DFSTIDEVLI

-763 RLAKATKDE
+763 RLAQSTKEE
-772 LARITNG
+772 LARITAG
-779 ESNSRSGMLYLGII
+779 ESNSRAGMLFLGII

-815 QEGKVIHQKRIYE
+815 QEGQVIRQKRIYE

>member
-1 MMKLISFL
+1 MGEI
-9 IATLFATTTVFAQV
+9 
-23 EQSEPQPATQIEA
+23 
-36 VSAESPAQAEASAD
+36 
-50 IATTDA
+50 
-56 TDAPASAQEAGVDWE
+56 
-71 KVMYYA
+71 YYA
-77 MIVILALLA
+77 MVAILALLA
-86 ISGLYVGVTN
+86 VSGLYVGVTN

-114 TILIVASIGILIG
+114 TILIVASFGILIG
-127 ALTSSGMMDVARH
+127 AVTSSGMMDVARH
-140 QMFDPNQ
+140 GMFHPSL
-147 FSFKDVM
+147 FTFKEVM
-154 FLYVGVMFANVILLD
+154 MLYVSVMFANVILLD

-200 GSNPEISIEQL
+200 GADPNISYLEL
-211 GEYIKADRA
+211 GNYINTAKA
-220 MGIVSAILLS
+220 MGIVSGILLS

-235 TMGTIVMWVSR
+235 TMGTIVMWISR
-246 LIFSFRYM
+246 LIFSFRYV
-254 KMFRRLGALW
+254 KMLRRFGAVW
-264 CGVSLTAI
+264 CGVSLTSI
-272 LYFALFKGLKSQLAG
+272 LYFALFKGLKTQLAG
-287 TYFVEL
+287 TAFVAWVDEH
-293 VNDNLIIAL
+293 L
-302 LISWAVCS
+302 LISLAISWVACS
-310 LILLFLQLFRVNILR
+310 LILFFLQLFRVNILR
-325 ITILSGTF
+325 ITILAGTF
-333 ALALAFAG
+333 SLALAFAG

-349 VPIAGVEIFTAK
+349 VPIAGLEAFTVTK
-361 MSGAADAAIMA
+361 AAGGNESLLMTA
-372 DLAKES
+372 LAEPS
-378 SASNSLMNLDFSN
+378 S
-391 IFASNTIYIIIAG
+391 ASNTIYIVISG

-428 SADGGGDKQFSSS
+428 SADGGGDQQFSSS
-441 VFSRALVRGAVNLSR
+441 MFSRALVRGAVSTSHFFDR
-456 VFEKVTPAPVK
+456 ITPEPVK
-467 RFIEKRFEWADIEH
+467 NFVAKRFEWADIEH
-481 SGAPYDMIRATVN
+481 SGAPYDMIRSTVN
-494 LTTASLLIAI
+494 LTTASLLIAL

-553 TGFGGFIIAFALG
+553 TGFGGFIIAFVLG
-566 LLLMWGD
+566 LLLMWGE
-573 VWAFV
+573 VWAFGV
-578 AITALCLYMFIHSN
+578 ITLLCLYMFIHSN
-592 FMPKKKKEEKKS
+592 FMPKKKKDEKKRG
-604 DAEARENLVNN
+604 DAMVSENLVDN
-615 TMTAVSDTIKS
+615 TMTTVSETIKAS
-626 TTRIYNR
+626 TRIYNR

-647 DLSAEASEMY
+647 DLTAEASEMY

-663 KYSIATTL
+663 KYSITTTL
-671 RTTYG
+671 RGTYG
-676 SNLNLSLY
+676 SDLNLSLY

-693 EMTKSLVHITR
+693 EMTKALVHITR

-710 DNNHTGLSQV
+710 DNNHTGLSHIQSD
-720 QTESLMSI
+720 SLMSI

-763 RLAKATKDE
+763 RLAQATKDE

-779 ESNSRSGMLYLGII
+779 ESNSRAGMLFLGII

-815 QEGKVIHQKRIYE
+815 QEGKVIRQSRIYE